1 MKKLLLSVCAFSLT
15 LATLQAGEITKYV
28 NPFIGT
34 GAIDGGLSG
43 NNYPTSPF
51 GMIQLS
57 PDTSEAPNWGDASG
71 YDYNRNT
78 IFGFSHTRLSGTGAS
93 DLIDI
98 TLMPTSSGRT
108 SSAFTHDEEKARPW
122 PWRFW
127 RQLPA
132 AGQTAVFYDGGYGEA
147 AINIPPAKM
156 RRLYW
161 IWTTRQIRAVGDAG
175 SLTLRSA
182 F

>member
-43 NNYPTSPF
+43 NNYPGATSPF

-108 SSAFTHDEEKARPW
+108 SSEI
-122 PWRFW
+122 
-127 RQLPA
+127 
-132 AGQTAVFYDGGYGEA
+132 G
-147 AINIPPAKM
+147 
-156 RRLYW
+156 
-161 IWTTRQIRAVGDAG
+161 RAHV
-175 SLTLRSA
+175 
-182 F
+182 

>member
-34 GAIDGGLSG
+34 GTIDGGLSG
-43 NNYPTSPF
+43 NNYPGATSPF

-71 YDYNRNT
+71 YDYNRST

-93 DLIDI
+93 DLIDV
-98 TLMPTSSGRT
+98 TLMPTG
-108 SSAFTHDEEKARPW
+108 
-122 PWRFW
+122 
-127 RQLPA
+127 
-132 AGQTAVFYDGGYGEA
+132 
-147 AINIPPAKM
+147 
-156 RRLYW
+156 
-161 IWTTRQIRAVGDAG
+161 
-175 SLTLRSA
+175 
-182 F
+182 

>member
-43 NNYPTSPF
+43 NNYPGATSPF

-71 YDYNRNT
+71 YDYNRNR
-78 IFGFSHTRLSGTGAS
+78 FQPYPPEWDRSLGPDRHY
-93 DLIDI
+93 ID
-98 TLMPTSSGRT
+98 
-108 SSAFTHDEEKARPW
+108 AD
-122 PWRFW
+122 
-127 RQLPA
+127 Q
-132 AGQTAVFYDGGYGEA
+132 
-147 AINIPPAKM
+147 
-156 RRLYW
+156 
-161 IWTTRQIRAVGDAG
+161 
-175 SLTLRSA
+175 
-182 F
+182 

>member
-43 NNYPTSPF
+43 NNYPGATSPF

-78 IFGFSHTRLSGTGAS
+78 ILCKGWFKNA
-93 DLIDI
+93 
-98 TLMPTSSGRT
+98 
-108 SSAFTHDEEKARPW
+108 
-122 PWRFW
+122 
-127 RQLPA
+127 
-132 AGQTAVFYDGGYGEA
+132 Y
-147 AINIPPAKM
+147 
-156 RRLYW
+156 
-161 IWTTRQIRAVGDAG
+161 
-175 SLTLRSA
+175 
-182 F
+182 

>member
-43 NNYPTSPF
+43 NNYPGATSPF

-98 TLMPTSSGRT
+98 TL
-108 SSAFTHDEEKARPW
+108 
-122 PWRFW
+122 
-127 RQLPA
+127 L
-132 AGQTAVFYDGGYGEA
+132 
-147 AINIPPAKM
+147 
-156 RRLYW
+156 
-161 IWTTRQIRAVGDAG
+161 
-175 SLTLRSA
+175 SLIHI
-182 F
+182 